1 MRGRATTTRGAPPA
15 RRSPHARA
23 SVVGLLD
30 DAMAIGRP
38 DAAIEDANGGL
49 TRDGDD
55 GDDLEEDERG
65 EDDAMEPR
73 AGSLEEDV
81 VRRGARG
88 GGRGRGEKRA
98 RDGGEEEDGTVFQ
111 LPGRAVRSSDENKG
125 RIGARGGVR
134 ARRDEDEDEDEEADD
149 EDAPE
154 GWRELCERTFGDKKE
169 ARVHVVEWYSRTS
182 ASSSKLIVDKWR
194 ESRVR
199 YVLRCQRAVPKR
211 QEKADVDACQRIGM
225 RCPLCINIT
234 YDKRREVWR
243 VRRSESTPTH
253 DESCVDTV
261 RPNVSSAQFAEA
273 LRGIGDVPPSARHE
287 FVLSRLRETGYK
299 ISAGTKQ
306 RAVALALKRESID

>member
-65 EDDAMEPR
+65 EDDATEPR

-98 RDGGEEEDGTVFQ
+98 RVPVSYTH
-111 LPGRAVRSSDENKG
+111 LTLLT
-125 RIGARGGVR
+125 I
-134 ARRDEDEDEDEEADD
+134 
-149 EDAPE
+149 
-154 GWRELCERTFGDKKE
+154 
-169 ARVHVVEWYSRTS
+169 YS
-182 ASSSKLIVDKWR
+182 V
-194 ESRVR
+194 
-199 YVLRCQRAVPKR
+199 
-211 QEKADVDACQRIGM
+211 
-225 RCPLCINIT
+225 
-234 YDKRREVWR
+234 
-243 VRRSESTPTH
+243 
-253 DESCVDTV
+253 
-261 RPNVSSAQFAEA
+261 
-273 LRGIGDVPPSARHE
+273 
-287 FVLSRLRETGYK
+287 
-299 ISAGTKQ
+299 
-306 RAVALALKRESID
+306 